1 MPNPNPHF
9 PLRRSSKIT
18 ERRERN
24 MEVVIAADLISA
36 GHDSSPLRKHIK
48 TDL

>member
-1 MPNPNPHF
+1 MPNPNPNF
-9 PLRRSSKIT
+9 PLQRSSKTT

-24 MEVVIAADLISA
+24 MEVVTAADLICA
-36 GHDSSPLRKHIK
+36 DHDSSPLTKHIK